1 MSEETVEEVQN
12 VSSLQEK
19 KSKSRGWG
27 GGRRTSIL
35 NLALLFF
42 QDGKS
47 QVSCID
53 YFHSSKKSLLEK
65 PD

>member
-12 VSSLQEK
+12 VSSSEEK
-19 KSKSRGWG
+19 NQRVGRG
-27 GGRRTSIL
+27 RKKTSIL
-35 NLALLFF
+35 NLALLLFP
-42 QDGKS
+42 DGKS
-47 QVSCID
+47 QVNCTD